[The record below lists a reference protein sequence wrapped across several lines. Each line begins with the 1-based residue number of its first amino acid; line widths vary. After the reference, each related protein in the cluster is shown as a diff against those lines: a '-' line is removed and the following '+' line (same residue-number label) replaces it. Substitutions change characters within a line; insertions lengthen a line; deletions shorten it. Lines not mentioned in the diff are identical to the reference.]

1 VPESVARLV
10 SGRRLLLALALW
22 AGLGGAALGVTVLG
36 ARGLGRA
43 WADAHRADLVA
54 IALAEAYLALLG
66 ALLVAF
72 GGPRGLRDRLAFRFT
87 SWRDLALALLT
98 WGACLLVGGLLTDVL
113 EPALGPPRS
122 NAEPIL
128 RLSFDSLFVGLV
140 VPTICLLAP
149 IGEELLFRGALFGWL
164 RRRLPALLAISLTGA
179 IFAGAHLLP
188 SLLPI
193 LFVFGSGAAWI
204 RERTGSTF
212 NSFAMHATQ
221 NTVAVLATYA
231 LLTHRG

>member
-1 VPESVARLV
+1 VPELASRLV
-10 SGRRLLLALALW
+10 SGRRFLLALVLW
-22 AGLGGAALGVTVLG
+22 AGLSGAALGATVLG
-36 ARGLGRA
+36 ARGPGRA
-43 WADAHRADLVA
+43 WAATHRADLVA
-54 IALAEAYLALLG
+54 IALAEAYLALLV

-87 SWRDLALALLT
+87 SLRDLILALLT
-98 WGACLLVGGLLTDVL
+98 WVACLILGGLLTDVL
-113 EPALGPPRS
+113 APILGPPRS

-149 IGEELLFRGALFGWL
+149 VGEELLFRGALFGWL
-164 RRRLPALLAISLTGA
+164 RRRLPALLVIPVTGA
-179 IFAGAHLLP
+179 VFAGAHLVP
-188 SLLPI
+188 SLLPV
-193 LFVFGSGAAWI
+193 LFVFGLGAAWV

-231 LLTHRG
+231 LLSHRG